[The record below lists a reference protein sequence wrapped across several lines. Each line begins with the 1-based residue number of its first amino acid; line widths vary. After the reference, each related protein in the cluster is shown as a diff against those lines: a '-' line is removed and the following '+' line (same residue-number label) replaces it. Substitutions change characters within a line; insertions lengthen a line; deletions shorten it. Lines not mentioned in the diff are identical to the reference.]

1 MKAALKTSDRPGFNI
16 LSVLDTVL
24 RAKVLA
30 NKCFKVKIWSLWC
43 SGSIDKIGIIMKTS
57 EEFSLWNNR
66 YLHCSSNPHEMLI
79 LWIFSWPRC
88 FGLKYK
94 SLSFSSLSSSSSSQL
109 NQDVLPLA
117 IAWREDAMPSR
128 EGRCHVCKSVIK
140 LRTANPRRMRKQW
153 SSLSTAYMWN

>member
-1 MKAALKTSDRPGFNI
+1 MKAGLKTSDRPGFNI
-16 LSVLDTVL
+16 LSVLDTIL
-24 RAKVLA
+24 RTKVLT
-30 NKCFKVKIWSLWC
+30 NKCFKVKIWSLWR
-43 SGSIDKIGIIMKTS
+43 SGSIDKL
-57 EEFSLWNNR
+57 ESLWKLLKNPPFEIR

-88 FGLKYK
+88 FGFKYK

-140 LRTANPRRMRKQW
+140 LQTANPRRMRKQW
-153 SSLSTAYMWN
+153 SSLSNAYMWN